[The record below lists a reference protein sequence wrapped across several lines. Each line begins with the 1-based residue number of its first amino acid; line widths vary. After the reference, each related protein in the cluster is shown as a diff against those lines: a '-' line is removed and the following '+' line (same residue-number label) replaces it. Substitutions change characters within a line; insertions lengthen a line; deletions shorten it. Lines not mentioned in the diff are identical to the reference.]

1 VTEIPFHA
9 TRAGQQ
15 FYEQLLAELARINA
29 SLAAVAIALDKLAP
43 ADLGK
48 DEES

>member
-1 VTEIPFHA
+1 VTEIPFQA
-9 TRAGQQ
+9 TRAGQR
-15 FYEQLLAELARINA
+15 FFEQLVEELARINA
-29 SLAAVAIALDKLAP
+29 SLVAIVIALDKLAP